1 MGILVG
7 LIWVVIGIVY
17 IIYQGFKEKPRTTIA
32 VFKIIGLFICLF
44 ILPAILVNL
53 VIEMGG
59 FTSWILSVLV
69 ALIPFVSLA
78 VGAIHIINKIDDA
91 NTKRFSPDGIEK
103 KCAEMTQLFKQNGYF
118 VSASMV
124 NRLVLDYAS
133 PLYKSEKIKVP
144 IHECY
149 KWLCVNR
156 ELELERKSDDE
167 LGEILGVVFES
178 IPLNDSKE
186 LGAAV
191 LQRRALAIKYILE
204 RDGLSITEHSSR
216 RHWLNDTS
224 DYPQKFVQYVNEGV
238 RRC

>member
-1 MGILVG
+1 MSILVG
-7 LIWVVIGIVY
+7 IIWVVIGIVY
-17 IIYQGFKEKPRTTIA
+17 IIYQGIKEKPRTTIA
-32 VFKIIGLFICLF
+32 IFKIIGLFICLF
-44 ILPAILVNL
+44 VLPAILVNL

-78 VGAIHIINKIDDA
+78 VGAIYIINKIDDVNA
-91 NTKRFSPDGIEK
+91 KRFSPDGIEK
-103 KCAEMTQLFKQNGYF
+103 KCAETTQLFKQSGYF

-124 NRLVLDYAS
+124 NRLVLDYTS
-133 PLYKSEKIKVP
+133 PLYNSEKIKVSM
-144 IHECY
+144 HECY

-156 ELELERKSDDE
+156 EMELEYKTDDE
-167 LGEILGVVFES
+167 LGKIIGVALDT
-178 IPLNDSKE
+178 IPLNDSKD

-191 LQRRALAIKYILE
+191 LQRRVLAIKYILE
-204 RDGLSITEHSSR
+204 RDGLTITEHNSR
-216 RHWLNDTS
+216 RHWMNDVS